1 MTKEK
6 KIERIIKE
14 CADDG
19 MPVTRAEAEEM
30 AEMEMGAKEVEHRG
44 AVAEKAERKPK
55 VRKVDETKK
64 KILNNIRVLVEGMQ
78 LNAGEP
84 TNTAIKTETE
94 LTFTYCGDLYTL
106 KLTKHRAK
114 KGE

>member
-30 AEMEMGAKEVEHRG
+30 AEMETKAEEIKIRG
-44 AVAEKAERKPK
+44 DAGTKAERKPRP
-55 VRKVDETKK
+55 RKVDETKK
-64 KILNNIRVLVEGMQ
+64 KILDSIRVIIEGMQ
-78 LNAGEP
+78 LNNDEP

-94 LTFTYCGDLYTL
+94 LIFTYNGELYTL
-106 KLTKHRAK
+106 KLTKHRQK
-114 KGE
+114 KGD

>member
-1 MTKEK
+1 MNKEK
-6 KIERIIKE
+6 LIERIMKE
-14 CADDG
+14 CEADG
-19 MPVTRAEAEEM
+19 EPVTREEAEKM

-64 KILNNIRVLVEGMQ
+64 NILNNIRVLIEGMQ